1 MPKILIVS
9 NRFLDTSCSDENTF
23 GPGFNSYGPCELRV
37 AQAAYR
43 EDSGRW
49 SVSLLPEDYS
59 TQDYCQSSRFLFQQ
73 IVADINSGMPDAQ
86 NWVVFIPGYCSPL
99 KEGLDKSLELLKA
112 HQTNVILFSWPSD
125 PRLPAI
131 SPIDKYF
138 RTQEAATLS
147 ASALVRAI
155 EGINRVL
162 IQPARAI
169 SGNRSKFSV
178 NLLAHSLGSHVVQH
192 YINLASPHSGDLSM
206 FDNVILHQP
215 DVNFAGHSEWVKR
228 IRARA
233 KSYITTNKFDE
244 ILKNVS
250 NLVNPTRLGQISSG
264 AVSVMPDVL
273 HVDFAEAR
281 NVNNQHW
288 FFGDFENNVI
298 QMFCTKVLHGE
309 PGEVALYQDPSQEG
323 RYQCYAP
330 PSFPPFPGR

>member
-9 NRFLDTSCSDENTF
+9 NRFLNASCSDENTF
-23 GPGFNSYGPCELRV
+23 GSGFNSCGPCELRV

-43 EDSGRW
+43 DDSRRW
-49 SVSLLPEDYS
+49 SINLLPEDHS

-73 IVADINSGMPDAQ
+73 IVADINSGIPDAQ
-86 NWVVFIPGYCSPL
+86 NWVVLIPGYCSPL

-112 HQTNVILFSWPSD
+112 HQSNVILFSWPSD

-131 SPIDKYF
+131 SPIDKYC

-147 ASALVRAI
+147 APALARAI

-162 IQPARAI
+162 IQPARTNP
-169 SGNRSKFSV
+169 SNRSHFTI
-178 NLLAHSLGSHVVQH
+178 NLLAHSLGNYIVQQ
-192 YINLASPHSGDLSM
+192 YFSLVGPEPRNLSM

-215 DVNFAGHSEWVKR
+215 DVNFAGHSEWAKR
-228 IRARA
+228 IKARA

-244 ILKNVS
+244 VLKNVS
-250 NLVNPTRLGQISSG
+250 DLVNPTRLGQISIG

-309 PGEVALYQDPSQEG
+309 PGEVALYQDPFQEG
-323 RYQCYAP
+323 RYQCYPP